1 MRITFDYSKSSDFIN
16 KEELMAYQPFVEAAH
31 RLLQDKSGLGGEYLG
46 WLELPEKVGQKEIQK
61 VKEAAKRI
69 IKDSEVLIVVG
80 IGGSYIGS
88 RAAIEMLTPYFYNQQ
103 SKETRKTPEIYFAG
117 QNISGSYIKD
127 LIKLVEG
134 KEISINVISKSG
146 TTTEPA
152 IAFRLLKEYM
162 EQKYGK
168 EEAKNRIYATTDA
181 KAGALK
187 QLAEEEGYQTF
198 VIPDDVG
205 GRFSVLTPV
214 GLLPI
219 AAAGIDI
226 DKMLEGAKQAFS
238 EYNNV
243 SLLENHCYQYAVI
256 RNILYSKGK
265 TVELLANYEPSL
277 AYLGEWWKQLFGESE
292 GKDYKGIYPASV
304 NFSTDLHSMGQY
316 IQQGLRN
323 IFETV
328 LFVEQNNSDEILINA
343 EKNDLDGL
351 NYLAGK
357 TVDYVNRMAF
367 EGTLLA
373 HLDGG
378 VPNLVIN
385 IPELTPYYFGYLIY
399 FFEKACGLSG
409 YLLGVNPFNQPGVED
424 YKKNMFALL
433 GKAGYEQ
440 QREMLLN
447 RLK

>member
-1 MRITFDYSKSSDFIN
+1 MRITFDYSKSLGFIN
-16 KEELMAYQPFVEAAH
+16 NEELMAYQPFIETTH
-31 RLLQDKSGLGGEYLG
+31 RLLEEKTGLGNAYLG
-46 WLELPEKVGQKEIQK
+46 WLQLPIKFDKDELNRIK
-61 VKEAAKRI
+61 AAADRI
-69 IKDSEVLIVVG
+69 KKDSEVLIVVG

-103 SKETRKTPEIYFAG
+103 SKNRSTPEVYFAG
-117 QNISGSYIKD
+117 QNISGRYMRD
-127 LIKLVEG
+127 LLKLVEG
-134 KEISINVISKSG
+134 KDISVNVISKSG

-152 IAFRLLKEYM
+152 IAFRILKAYM
-162 EQKYGK
+162 EKRYGK
-168 EEAKNRIYATTDA
+168 AEAKKRIYATTDW
-181 KAGALK
+181 KVGALK
-187 QLAEEEGYQTF
+187 QLADEEGYETF

-219 AAAGIDI
+219 AVAGIDV
-226 DKMLEGAKQAFS
+226 DKILEGAKQAS
-238 EYNNV
+238 VDYNN
-243 SLLENHCYQYAVI
+243 SNLMENDCYKYAAI

-265 TVELLANYEPSL
+265 TVELMANYEPSL
-277 AYLGEWWKQLFGESE
+277 AYIGEWWKQLFGESE
-292 GKDYKGIYPASV
+292 GKDFKGIYPATV

-328 LFVEQNNSDEILINA
+328 LFVEANNCDEMVINQE
-343 EKNDLDGL
+343 EKDLDGL

-367 EGTLLA
+367 EGTVLA
-373 HLDGG
+373 HIDGG
-378 VPNLVIN
+378 VPNLIIN
-385 IPELTPYYFGYLIY
+385 IPELSPYYFGYLVY
-399 FFEKACGLSG
+399 FFEKACGVSG

-433 GKAGYEQ
+433 GKAGYEK
-440 QREMLLN
+440 QREELLN
-447 RLK
+447 RLR